1 MLFFMFDKDDLR
13 QALLTIRQG
22 GVILYPTD
30 TVWGLGCDATNS
42 EAVARVYRIKRRAE
56 SKALILL
63 VDSVARVQNWVVDF
77 PDIAYDLLEAALSPT
92 TIIYD
97 KAKNLPGNLV
107 ADNGSIAI
115 RVTSESFSNALCSA
129 AHVPLVSTSANISG
143 EPSPDCFSDI
153 SPEIIAAVDY
163 VVKFRQ
169 DDKTKSKPSS
179 IIKLGASGQVRVIR

>member
-1 MLFFMFDKDDLR
+1 MFEKMDLR
-13 QALLTIRQG
+13 QALQTIRQG

-30 TVWGLGCDATNS
+30 TVWGLGCDATNAD
-42 EAVARVYRIKRRAE
+42 AVARIYEIKRRSE

-63 VDSVARVQNWVVDF
+63 VDSITRAQNYVVDF
-77 PDIAYDLLEAALSPT
+77 PEIAFDLLDVAVSPT

-97 KAKNLPGNLV
+97 KAKNLPDNIV
-107 ADNGSIAI
+107 AEDGSIAI
-115 RVTSESFSNALCSA
+115 RVTSELFSNALCAA

-143 EPSPDCFSDI
+143 ELSPGCFAEI
-153 SPEIIAAVDY
+153 SPEIIGAVDY

-169 DDKTKSKPSS
+169 DDVTKANPSS